1 MTEKFVLRWMWSYVK
16 EYMDRD
22 QFGGIAKNSVSH
34 YLIEVTNFILY
45 NLDLSTSCAT
55 MLTMID
61 FSKGFNRIHHGA
73 LVEELYRM
81 GVPMWILRIIM
92 SYLSERKLQVKYK
105 GGLSEPSDL
114 PEGLG

>member
-1 MTEKFVLRWMWSYVK
+1 MTEKFVLRWMWPYVR
-16 EYMDRD
+16 EHMDRD